1 MLVFGIPPDRA
12 KRSRALVKFAPE
24 RSVPVRTD
32 DSKLAPLKSEKGPI
46 MYPPLALFVMN
57 WYGTGSVSGT
67 LVFGIP
73 PDRTYF
79 KDAGSDGNI
88 APRMLEPEK
97 LQNDKS
103 APVKFAP
110 IKFCAGPITYP
121 PDIEVITYL

>member
-1 MLVFGIPPDRA
+1 
-12 KRSRALVKFAPE
+12 VKFVPE
-24 RSVPVRTD
+24 RSVSVRTE

-57 WYGTGSVSGT
+57 WYGAGSVAGM

-73 PDRTYF
+73 PDRTCL
-79 KDAGSDGNI
+79 KDVALDGNI
-88 APRMLEPEK
+88 APRILQPEK

-110 IKFCAGPITYP
+110 TRFCAGPIMYP
-121 PDIEVITYL
+121 PDTDVVIYL